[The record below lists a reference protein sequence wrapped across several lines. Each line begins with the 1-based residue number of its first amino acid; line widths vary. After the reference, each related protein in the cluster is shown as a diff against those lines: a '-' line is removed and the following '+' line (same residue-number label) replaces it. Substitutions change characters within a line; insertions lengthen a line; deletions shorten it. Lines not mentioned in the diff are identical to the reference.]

1 MPKYTLIQ
9 NGQQVQEAISKII
22 ALGPATRTVAGIMSA
37 EDKAKLDSVGI
48 HYNTTAYWNSKIGY
62 IPAAG
67 ELIIYSDFQTAVV
80 DGRVIE
86 IPGIKIG
93 SSNGYVQDLAFL
105 GTDESGALMEHIS
118 DTAVHTNPTEKLF
131 WCNKLNVNDAQEV
144 VGESLVFNRN

>member
-1 MPKYTLIQ
+1 MPRYTLIQ

-22 ALGPATRTVAGIMSA
+22 ALGPATRTVAGIMTA

-67 ELIIYSDFQTAVV
+67 ELVIYSDFQTTVV
-80 DGRVIE
+80 DGQVVE

-93 SSNGYVQDLAFL
+93 SGNGYVQDLAFL
-105 GTDESGALMEHIS
+105 GDKESEELFEHIS
-118 DTAVHTNPTEKLF
+118 NTVIHTSAAEKLF
-131 WCNKLNVNDAQEV
+131 WNNKLNVNDAQEV
-144 VGESLVFNRN
+144 VGENLVFNRN